1 MEPTRVL
8 LADDHPVF
16 LGGMHALLDSSPGV
30 EVVGEAATG
39 DQAVTAATQRQ
50 PDVVVMDIQ
59 MPGLNGI
66 DATREIVA
74 RSPHI
79 GVLILTMFEVG
90 FQGVRSIPSSPRS
103 AGGGVS
109 GRGR

>member
-1 MEPTRVL
+1 MTLRHDMEPIRVL

-16 LGGMHALLDSSPGV
+16 LGGMRALLDSTPGF

-39 DQAVTAATQRQ
+39 VEAVAAAPDRQ

-66 DATREIVA
+66 DATRQIVA
-74 RSPHI
+74 RSPHV
-79 GVLILTMFEVG
+79 GVLVLTMFRTEHLA
-90 FQGVRSIPSSPRS
+90 FPATRPR
-103 AGGGVS
+103 A
-109 GRGR
+109 R